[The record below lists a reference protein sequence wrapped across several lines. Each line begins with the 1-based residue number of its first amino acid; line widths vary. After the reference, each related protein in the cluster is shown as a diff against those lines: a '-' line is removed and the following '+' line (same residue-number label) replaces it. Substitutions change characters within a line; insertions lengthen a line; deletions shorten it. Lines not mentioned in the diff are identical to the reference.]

1 MRYNLVMKL
10 RIKKMR
16 ANAILP
22 QYQSAGAAGFDF
34 HACIDEAVTLK
45 PGDMIGF
52 PTGVGIELGFPTGV
66 GIELPDGYELQ
77 VRSRSGLA
85 FRHRVSMLNGVGT
98 IDADYRGEIQ
108 VLLRNYGENEFVVE
122 PGMRIAQGV
131 IAKVERVEW
140 EESDD
145 LSETKRSHGGFGSTG
160 LK

>member
-34 HACIDEAVTLK
+34 HACIDEAVALK
-45 PGDMIGF
+45 PGDMI
-52 PTGVGIELGFPTGV
+52 GFPTGV

-85 FRHRVSMLNGVGT
+85 FRHRISMLNGVGT

-108 VLLRNYGENEFVVE
+108 V
-122 PGMRIAQGV
+122 Q
-131 IAKVERVEW
+131 
-140 EESDD
+140 
-145 LSETKRSHGGFGSTG
+145 
-160 LK
+160 